1 MIGGP
6 LSPVVVVSS
15 PEEDVTG
22 GGVVVVPSV
31 LDVCGGCGVSVSLAG
46 GVLMVVESP
55 PSESSPIV
63 GGSEHARA
71 GRESAS
77 ARRDNRRT

>member
-1 MIGGP
+1 
-6 LSPVVVVSS
+6 
-15 PEEDVTG
+15 
-22 GGVVVVPSV
+22 V
-31 LDVCGGCGVSVSLAG
+31 LEVCGGCGVSVSLAG